1 MNWEEHEQNTSGQLD
16 IPTLVE
22 TPTIA
27 ERAFIHLSRA
37 WLIVAKKTPNDE
49 ALPRDAD
56 IMSLSCILLS
66 VERGKTFT
74 EVARNQMEENRV
86 AAENRRK
93 PSWADELP
101 WKLCS
106 NTNLVNPKASE
117 AFYQLHANL
126 DHHNS
131 SIRGWMM
138 EMAWV
143 SFPFLNSE
151 YALGK
156 LFKNI
161 ADTLGGVDIAVGL
174 ASRFFSKPDDFMAAA
189 QAFKPTDFEDQYQ
202 DRLKIIK
209 ENGVQSFQASLWKT
223 ETCCRKLI
231 EETVMGLRMPKGT
244 KPK

>member
-1 MNWEEHEQNTSGQLD
+1 MNSEDAEYNSPGQLE
-16 IPTLVE
+16 IPALVE

-27 ERAFIHLSRA
+27 ERAFIELSRA
-37 WLIVAKKTPNDE
+37 WLTAAKKTPNDA

-56 IMSLSCILLS
+56 IKALSCIMLS
-66 VERGKTFT
+66 VEWGKSFT
-74 EVARNQMEENRV
+74 EVARSQMESNRY
-86 AAENRRK
+86 AAEIRRK
-93 PSWADELP
+93 LSWADELP

-106 NTNLVNPKASE
+106 NSNLVNPMASE

-138 EMAWV
+138 EMAWC

-151 YALGK
+151 YALDK

-161 ADTLGGVDIAVGL
+161 ADTLGGVDLAVGL
-174 ASRFFSKPDDFMAAA
+174 ASRFFSNTDDFMTAA

-209 ENGVQSFQASLWKT
+209 
-223 ETCCRKLI
+223 
-231 EETVMGLRMPKGT
+231 
-244 KPK
+244 